1 MFCDHLG
8 LSFIIFLLI
17 RMSSWTGEVAL
28 GRGAAANLVTLV
40 SSVPMV
46 E

>member
-1 MFCDHLG
+1 VFCDHLG

-17 RMSSWTGEVAL
+17 RMNTGEVAL